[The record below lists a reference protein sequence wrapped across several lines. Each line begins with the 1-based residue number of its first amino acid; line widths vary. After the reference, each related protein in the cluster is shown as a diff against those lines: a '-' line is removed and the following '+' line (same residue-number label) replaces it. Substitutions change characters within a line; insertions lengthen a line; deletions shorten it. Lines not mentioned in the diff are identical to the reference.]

1 MNYFISSL
9 IGFLF
14 GSIPTAYLVI
24 KKYRNLDITQEGS
37 GNVGTLNSYEISRSK
52 YIGFSVLLIDF
63 LKGLLSIVLVKI
75 FLGNN
80 FLFLGFAFFFVV
92 LGHCFSPWLK
102 FKGGRGLATAAGS
115 ASVLFPIVLFLWIIF
130 WLLIKYLKK
139 DIHFANVA
147 ATLLIMVIAIIFPS
161 FINKYSFPSA
171 ENSLFLSTAIFST
184 MLIIL
189 IKHWQPI
196 KEYYFKHKLGT

>member
-1 MNYFISSL
+1 MNYFFSSL

-14 GSIPTAYLVI
+14 GSIPTAYLLI
-24 KKYRNLDITQEGS
+24 KKYRNLDITKEGS

-63 LKGLLSIVLVKI
+63 LKGLLSILLVKI

-80 FLFLGFAFFFVV
+80 FFILSFAFFFVV

-102 FKGGRGLATAAGS
+102 FKGGRGLATAAG
-115 ASVLFPIVLFLWIIF
+115 ASSIFFPIVLFLWIAF
-130 WLLIKYLKK
+130 WLILKYLKK
-139 DIHFANVA
+139 DIHFANVF
-147 ATLLIMVIAIIFPS
+147 ATLLIIIVSFAIPEFV
-161 FINKYSFPSA
+161 NKYSFPKA
-171 ENSLFLSTAIFST
+171 ETNLLLSFTISLT
-184 MLIIL
+184 MIIVL

-196 KEYYFKHKLGT
+196 KDYYKHKIGI